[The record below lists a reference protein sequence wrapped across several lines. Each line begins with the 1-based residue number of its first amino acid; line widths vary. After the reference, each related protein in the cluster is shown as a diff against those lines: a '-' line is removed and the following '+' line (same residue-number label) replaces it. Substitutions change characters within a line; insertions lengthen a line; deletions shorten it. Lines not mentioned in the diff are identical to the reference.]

1 MIDANENSQAG
12 SLMNSVLFVPSRVID
27 GDAFYVQIV

>member
-12 SLMNSVLFVPSRVID
+12 SLMNSVLFVRSRVID